1 MIFLRMQES
10 ILNIHS
16 AHQIATGK
24 NIVVA
29 LLDHLFDKDHHVF
42 RDRIIL
48 PSSVIDKCPVFSTE
62 GHGTWIA
69 QALVKIAPDVKIM
82 PVRIY
87 GKNLYANSDLYIKG
101 IHYAVENGASVI
113 CSNHRPTLKEKQQDL
128 DFAIKRASKKR
139 ISFVDAHYKGDRE
152 DVIIPGLVEFA
163 PLDKG
168 KKLVYVSGANP
179 TEKNIFSTS
188 WGLSYASP
196 LVSGLI
202 ALMKEIKPQLSPLT
216 TKKILLKSF
225 TPTSQ
230 GYPLLDALKTLHN
243 VAGAD

>member
-1 MIFLRMQES
+1 MYEN

-24 NIVVA
+24 NIIVA

-42 RDRIIL
+42 IDRMIL
-48 PSSVIDKCPVFSTE
+48 PGCVIDDCPVFSSE

-69 QALVKIAPDVKIM
+69 QTLVEIAPDVKIM

-87 GKNLYANSDLYIKG
+87 GKNIYTNSDLYIKG
-101 IHYAVENGASVI
+101 IHYAVENRASII
-113 CSNHRPTLKEKQQDL
+113 CSSHRPFLEKKQKDL
-128 DFAIKRASKKR
+128 DHAISRASKKG
-139 ISFVDAHYKGDRE
+139 ICFVEVHYKGDRE
-152 DVIIPGLVEFA
+152 DVIVPGLVEFA

-168 KKLVYVSGANP
+168 KKLVYVLGSHP
-179 TEKNIFSTS
+179 KEKILFSTS
-188 WGLSYASP
+188 WGLSQASP

-202 ALMKEIKPQLSPLT
+202 ALMKEIKPQLSPFM

-225 TPTSQ
+225 TPTPQ
-230 GYPLLDALKTLHN
+230 GYHLLDALKTLHN
-243 VAGAD
+243 VLGSD

>member
-1 MIFLRMQES
+1 MQEN

-42 RDRIIL
+42 LDRIFL
-48 PSSVIDKCPVFSTE
+48 PGCVIDECPVFSTE

-69 QALVKIAPDVKIM
+69 QALVEIAPDVKIM

-87 GKNLYANSDLYIKG
+87 RKNFYTNSDLYIKG
-101 IHYAVENGASVI
+101 IQYAVKNGASII
-113 CSNHRPTLKEKQQDL
+113 CSNHRPTLKKQQQDL
-128 DFAIKRASKKR
+128 DHAIARASRKG
-139 ISFVDAHYKGDRE
+139 ICFVDVHYKGDRE
-152 DVIIPGLVEFA
+152 DVIVPGLAEFS
-163 PLDKG
+163 PLDRG
-168 KKLVYVSGANP
+168 KKLVYVLGSDP
-179 TEKNIFSTS
+179 TKKNLFSTS
-188 WGLSYASP
+188 WGLSHASP
-196 LVSGLI
+196 IVSGLV
-202 ALMKEIKPQLSPLT
+202 ALMKEIKPQLSPLK

-230 GYPLLDALKTLHN
+230 GYPLLDALKTLDN
-243 VAGAD
+243 VTGAD

>member
-1 MIFLRMQES
+1 MFEN
-10 ILNIHS
+10 ILNIQP
-16 AHQIATGK
+16 AHQLATGK
-24 NIVVA
+24 NIIVA

-42 RDRIIL
+42 IDRMIL
-48 PSSVIDKCPVFSTE
+48 PGCVIDECPVFSTE

-69 QALVKIAPDVKIM
+69 QSLVKIAPDVKIM

-87 GKNLYANSDLYIKG
+87 GKNLHANSDLYIKG
-101 IHYAVENGASVI
+101 IHYAIENGASII
-113 CSNHRPTLKEKQQDL
+113 CSSHRPTIKKKQLDL
-128 DFAIKRASKKR
+128 DRAIARASKKG
-139 ISFVDAHYKGDRE
+139 ICFVDVHYKGDRE
-152 DVIIPGLVEFA
+152 DVIVPGLVEFA